1 MENKKTI
8 VVNLWGG
15 PGAGKS
21 TSAAGVFY
29 ELKRK
34 FVNCE
39 LVTEYAKDLVW
50 SETTNLL
57 TNQVHILGEQHN
69 RMFHLKNKVDVII
82 TDSPFLMGVIYA
94 DYDVISPSFE
104 QFVVDEFKRTDVI
117 NVNYLIKR
125 VRHYVSEGRMQ
136 DEAGAKAKD
145 KEITDLLRKH
155 NIEYTVLE
163 GKESTVPI
171 IVEQVMSLLGL

>member
-1 MENKKTI
+1 MKKTI
-8 VVNLWGG
+8 CVNLWGS
-15 PGAGKS
+15 PGCGKS
-21 TSAAGVFY
+21 TVAAGVFY

-34 FVNCE
+34 MVNIE
-39 LVTEYAKDLVW
+39 LVCEYAKDLIW

-69 RMFHLKNKVDVII
+69 RMFHLKDKVDVIV

-94 DYDVISPSFE
+94 DYSIISPSFE
-104 QFVVDEFKRTDVI
+104 KFVVDEFNRPEII
-117 NVNYLIKR
+117 NLNFLIKR
-125 VRHYVSEGRMQ
+125 VRPYVSEGRLQ
-136 DEAGAKAKD
+136 DEAGADAKGR
-145 KEITDLLRKH
+145 EIIALLEKH

-171 IVEQVMSLLGL
+171 IVETVIKMLGK